1 MKKKRYAVIAALL
14 LLVQFALSASPL
26 STAAASANTEL
37 EYQECASVSAGTD
50 VKVSSRFFE
59 LLFGKKGEDDKGDQ
73 TTKDEIT
80 LCPGGDVF
88 GVKIARDSVSVMA
101 CEEECILHKGD
112 LIISISGERIRS
124 LLDVKRIMENADGTP
139 LNLVIERGGERF
151 EAEVIPKKDGEA
163 YKIGAVLREGV
174 AGIGTVT
181 YYNPSTGEFGGLGHG
196 ICEEKTGNPVKM
208 KSGTV
213 TGVILGGVDKGE
225 SGDPGELTG
234 ILTDHTLGTLYSNT
248 EEGVF
253 GKLDTVPDSARS
265 AMPIAHRDEVKE
277 GAATIISTL
286 KNGNRA
292 EYSIEIFDIDRASTG
307 TKSFKIRV
315 TDEALKAI
323 TGGIVRGMSG
333 SPIIQN
339 GKLVG
344 AVTHVLVA
352 NPTEGYGIFI
362 ENMLAAAQM
371 PMAKAS

>member
-26 STAAASANTEL
+26 STAAVSANTEL

-112 LIISISGERIRS
+112 LIISINGERIRS

-181 YYNPSTGEFGGLGHG
+181 
-196 ICEEKTGNPVKM
+196 
-208 KSGTV
+208 
-213 TGVILGGVDKGE
+213 
-225 SGDPGELTG
+225 
-234 ILTDHTLGTLYSNT
+234 
-248 EEGVF
+248 
-253 GKLDTVPDSARS
+253 
-265 AMPIAHRDEVKE
+265 
-277 GAATIISTL
+277 
-286 KNGNRA
+286 
-292 EYSIEIFDIDRASTG
+292 
-307 TKSFKIRV
+307 
-315 TDEALKAI
+315 
-323 TGGIVRGMSG
+323 
-333 SPIIQN
+333 
-339 GKLVG
+339 
-344 AVTHVLVA
+344 
-352 NPTEGYGIFI
+352 
-362 ENMLAAAQM
+362 
-371 PMAKAS
+371 